1 MKNHVIIC
9 AIICAT
15 NYALAQ
21 EKAHIVYEEILKVEI
36 PKIEGAD
43 SVFLSSFPNQIIQL
57 KELYYD
63 SSGSIFRNVL
73 DNSSEPQLMNEGS
86 EGVIIKMQ
94 QPDEKVYLNATSK
107 TITEQ
112 RDLMGKKF
120 LIQEPIKS
128 VSWKLTG
135 KQKTILN
142 YVCQEVVI
150 EENNQQIKIWFTP
163 EIALP
168 YGPSSYLGFP
178 GMVLGVEFDGGKYQ
192 LFAKSIN
199 TEAFSSKL
207 IEAPT
212 EGKKITAEKF
222 ENLVI
227 QKQKE
232 MQEQYGGEG
241 NTVIIKQF

>member
-1 MKNHVIIC
+1 MKNYVIIC
-9 AIICAT
+9 AVICVT
-15 NYALAQ
+15 NCALAQ
-21 EKAHIVYEEILKVEI
+21 EKAHIVYEEILKIDI
-36 PKIEGAD
+36 PKIEGLD
-43 SVFLSSFPNQIIQL
+43 SVLLSSFPSQSIHL

-73 DNSSEPQLMNEGS
+73 ENSDETELITKGS
-86 EGVIIKMQ
+86 ESISFKMQ
-94 QPDEKVYLNATSK
+94 QPDEKVHLNASSK
-107 TITEQ
+107 MITEQ

-120 LIQEPIKS
+120 LIREPIKPLT
-128 VSWKLTG
+128 WKLTG
-135 KQKTILN
+135 RQKTILN
-142 YVCQEVVI
+142 YTCQEVVI

-168 YGPSSYLGFP
+168 YGPSSFLGFP
-178 GMVLGVEFDGGKYQ
+178 GIVLEVEVDGGKHQ
-192 LFAKSIN
+192 LLAKSIDL
-199 TEAFSSKL
+199 EAFDSRL

-227 QKQKE
+227 QKHKA
-232 MQEQYGGEG
+232 MQEQYGGDG